1 MNSPKLDGRTV
12 SDVLT
17 LIEEKSRAYTP
28 EWKFNANDPDG
39 GTALAMLFSEMFC
52 GTVDRLDRFP
62 DKCSLEFLNL
72 IGVSAKPAAPALGVA
87 AAQLASG
94 TPTAC
99 ISARARSC
107 SLTAAATGS
116 YSKPHRDSLQPPE

>member
-17 LIEEKSRAYTP
+17 LIDEKSRAYTP

-52 GTVDRLDRFP
+52 GTVDRLD
-62 DKCSLEFLNL
+62 
-72 IGVSAKPAAPALGVA
+72 
-87 AAQLASG
+87 
-94 TPTAC
+94 
-99 ISARARSC
+99 SC
-107 SLTAAATGS
+107 LLYTSPS
-116 YSKPHRDSLQPPE
+116 PRD